1 MVSAKSFSN
10 IVRLVLNNMH
20 ELVAETHNRNYFI
33 QTDLFTSVPQQV
45 WKGHRQDKLRV
56 PEKNEIKTL
65 VIMITNNKENE

>member
-1 MVSAKSFSN
+1 MVSAKSCSN

-33 QTDLFTSVPQQV
+33 QTDLFKAFLNRYG
-45 WKGHRQDKLRV
+45 KGIDRTNYAFQK
-56 PEKNEIKTL
+56 KNEIKTL

>member
-1 MVSAKSFSN
+1 
-10 IVRLVLNNMH
+10 MH

-56 PEKNEIKTL
+56 PEKKLNKNIS
-65 VIMITNNKENE
+65 NNDY

>member
-1 MVSAKSFSN
+1 MVSAKSCSN

-33 QTDLFTSVPQQV
+33 QTDLFTSVPQKV
-45 WKGHRQDKLRV
+45 WKRHRQDKLRV

-65 VIMITNNKENE
+65 VIMITIKKTSR

>member
-1 MVSAKSFSN
+1 MVSEKSCST

-20 ELVAETHNRNYFI
+20 ELVTETHNRNYFI

-56 PEKNEIKTL
+56 PEKK
-65 VIMITNNKENE
+65 